1 MVQPA
6 LIVDEVSKHFVLRH
20 NRAMGL
26 KTKFLAVFHRDKRER
41 RELFTALDRVSFSV
55 EPGESVGLLGHNG
68 SGKSTLLQIVAGILQ
83 PSSGRVWVR
92 GRVAPLIQLGVGF
105 NPELTGLENIFLN
118 ASLYGFT
125 NREIRKRLDRIIEF
139 SELDKFIDTPLKNYS
154 SGMQMRLGFSVAVH
168 LDPDILLA
176 DEILAV
182 GDRVF
187 QDKCHDK
194 IAELR
199 HGGMTLVLVSHSM
212 DQVSKFCDQYVRL
225 DHGRML
231 ESGRVDALHRS
242 ADSLPQAASV

>member
-1 MVQPA
+1 MTRPA
-6 LIVDEVSKHFVLRH
+6 LIVDEVSKQFVLRH
-20 NRAMGL
+20 NRVMGL
-26 KTKFLAVFHRDKRER
+26 KTKFLAVFHRDKRES

-55 EPGESVGLLGHNG
+55 DPGESVGLLGHNG

-83 PSSGRVWVR
+83 PSSGRVQVR

-105 NPELTGLENIFLN
+105 NPELTGVENIFLN

-125 NREIRKRLDRIIEF
+125 NKEIRKRLDRIIEF

-168 LDPDILLA
+168 LEPDILLA

-182 GDRVF
+182 GDQAF

-199 HGGMTLVLVSHSM
+199 RGGMTLVLVSHSM
-212 DQVSKFCDQYVRL
+212 SQVIKFCDQYVRL
-225 DHGRML
+225 DHGRVL
-231 ESGRVDALHRS
+231 ESGRTNALRES
-242 ADSLPQAASV
+242 EGSLPRAASV